1 MAWKTLPATHRPLPA
16 GVESLEPSRPFRPEG
31 VVRRERP
38 ACSPAAARVP
48 EVELL
53 PWDLRNLSRRNTALK
68 KILIIIG
75 AVVVLAALV
84 GLTVVRAQSGYTKV
98 LIGTVSRENLVSVV
112 SATGQIRPKTYVNVG
127 ANAMG
132 RITHFYV
139 NEGDHVKKGQI
150 VATIENVQQEA
161 NVAAQQA
168 TIDAAR
174 TDISS
179 YIAAEKT
186 AQANVD
192 HAKADLEQKKL
203 DYERAQAL
211 FQAQVMSK
219 QDFDAKKAAY
229 DLDVASLAQ
238 AVASLAQAKA
248 QTDSARGHLQ
258 TQVADLKVNQ
268 DLFNRTIAVAPF
280 DGIVTNE
287 PVRQGEMVV
296 QGIQNTEGSTLMT
309 LADMSVITAEVKVDE
324 TDIVNVKNGQQ
335 ADVTVDALPGK
346 IFKGH
351 VTEVG
356 DQALLRSTGVSTSQS
371 TSGVEEAKDFKVVVT
386 LDIPND
392 DLRPGLSCTA
402 KITTAK
408 KDDIVAIP
416 IQALTMRDPKQL
428 KTGTSSP
435 SSTVSAATTS
445 SQQPSEQVQGVFI
458 VSKEKGKDR
467 VHFLPVTTG
476 ITGATDIEVTSGLKT
491 GDRIVTGTY
500 HVLRDLK
507 EGSLV
512 KQDTTLAAPPT
523 GSSSSSS

>member
-1 MAWKTLPATHRPLPA
+1 
-16 GVESLEPSRPFRPEG
+16 
-31 VVRRERP
+31 
-38 ACSPAAARVP
+38 
-48 EVELL
+48 
-53 PWDLRNLSRRNTALK
+53 LK
-68 KILIIIG
+68 KILIIIA
-75 AVVVLAALV
+75 AVVVLAAVV

-98 LIGTVSRENLVSVV
+98 LIGTVAKENLVSIV

-132 RITHFYV
+132 RVTRFYV
-139 NEGDHVKKGQI
+139 NEGDRVKKGQI

-174 TDISS
+174 TDINS

-186 AQANVD
+186 ADANVD

-203 DYERAQAL
+203 DYDRAQAL

-238 AVASLAQAKA
+238 AQAGLAQARA
-248 QTDSARGHLQ
+248 QTASARGHLQ
-258 TQVADLKVNQ
+258 TQVADLRVNQ

-309 LADMSVITAEVKVDE
+309 LADMSIITAEVKVDE
-324 TDIVNVKNGQQ
+324 TDIVNVALGQP
-335 ADVTVDALPGK
+335 ADVTVDAIPGK
-346 IFKGH
+346 VFKGH

-356 DQALLRSTGVSTSQS
+356 DQALLRSSGVATSQS

-386 LDIPND
+386 LDTPSD
-392 DLRPGLSCTA
+392 DLRPGLSTTA
-402 KITTAK
+402 KITTAH

-428 KTGTSSP
+428 KAGSST
-435 SSTVSAATTS
+435 SSTVSAATTNP
-445 SQQPSEQVQGVFI
+445 QQPSDQVQGVFV
-458 VSKEKGKDR
+458 VSKVNGKDR
-467 VHFLPVTTG
+467 VHFVPVTTG
-476 ITGATDIEVTSGLKT
+476 ITGATDIEVTSGIKP

-507 EGSLV
+507 EGALV
-512 KQDTTLAAPPT
+512 KQDTTLAAPLT
-523 GSSSSSS
+523 TSSSSSS